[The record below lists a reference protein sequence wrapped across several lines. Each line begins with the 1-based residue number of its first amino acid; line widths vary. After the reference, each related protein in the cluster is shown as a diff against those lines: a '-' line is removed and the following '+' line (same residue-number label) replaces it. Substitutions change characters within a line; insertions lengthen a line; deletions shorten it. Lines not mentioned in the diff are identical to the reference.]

1 MSKSFHAYD
10 ITGFIDSSIGSYLS
24 EIETYAIEMSQ
35 TDDKEERIN
44 LMNDIQYIIE
54 QCKEVMR

>member
-10 ITGFIDSSIGSYLS
+10 ITGFLDDSIGGYLN

-35 TDDKEERIN
+35 TEDKEERIN
-44 LMNDIQYIIE
+44 LMNDIQYVIE
-54 QCKEVMR
+54 LCKNVLR

>member
-10 ITGFIDSSIGSYLS
+10 ITGFIDNSIGSYLS

-44 LMNDIQYIIE
+44 LMNDIQYVIE

>member
-44 LMNDIQYIIE
+44 LMSDIQYVIE